1 LTQASHSVEID
12 GTLIRTARLHL
23 APWTASDAEAALGI
37 FGDGEVAR
45 WLAPAMAR
53 VPDLAAMRQLVA
65 GWVSADSAAEPPV
78 GRWKV
83 AERAG
88 GRVVGAVS
96 LLPLP
101 PDDIDFEV
109 GVQIARGWWG
119 NGYAGEAG
127 DAVAHYAFDAGVD
140 EIFAV
145 ARPAN
150 RRAAAAARRM
160 GMDWVGQ
167 TGKYYDTRLDV
178 FRLRRYDLDVPAGP
192 APSHA
197 APSEA
202 GMPDELTDI

>member
-1 LTQASHSVEID
+1 LPRASHAVEID
-12 GTLIRTARLHL
+12 GPLIRTARLDL
-23 APWTASDAEAALGI
+23 TPWTSSDAEAALAI
-37 FGDGEVAR
+37 LGDGEVAR

-53 VPDLAAMRQLVA
+53 VPDLAAMRRLLDS
-65 GWVSADSAAEPPV
+65 WVPAAEPPV
-78 GRWKV
+78 GRWKI

-101 PDDIDFEV
+101 PDDIDLEV
-109 GVQIARGWWG
+109 GVQIARDRWG
-119 NGYAGEAG
+119 HGYAGEAG

-150 RRAAAAARRM
+150 LRGAAAARRM

-178 FRLRRYDLDVPAGP
+178 FRLRRYDLDVPGGL
-192 APSHA
+192 AP
-197 APSEA
+197 PEE
-202 GMPDELTDI
+202 PTEI

>member
-1 LTQASHSVEID
+1 LSRASHAVEID
-12 GTLIRTARLHL
+12 GPLIRAAHLDL
-23 APWTASDAEAALGI
+23 APWTTSDAEAALGI

-53 VPDLAAMRQLVA
+53 VPDLAAMRRLLD
-65 GWVSADSAAEPPV
+65 GWVSAGPAAEPPI

-101 PDDIDFEV
+101 PDDIDLEV
-109 GVQIARGWWG
+109 GVQIARDRWG

-127 DAVAHYAFDAGVD
+127 DAVAHYAFEAGVD

-145 ARPAN
+145 SRPAN

-160 GMDWVGQ
+160 GMDWAGQ

-178 FRLRRYDLDVPAGP
+178 FRLRRYDLDVPARL
-192 APSHA
+192 AP
-197 APSEA
+197 
-202 GMPDELTDI
+202 PDAEPPGELTDI

>member
-1 LTQASHSVEID
+1 LTRASHSVEID
-12 GTLIRTARLHL
+12 GPLIRTARLHL
-23 APWTASDAEAALGI
+23 TPWTTSDAEAALGI

-53 VPDLAAMRQLVA
+53 VPDLAAMQRLLD
-65 GWVSADSAAEPPV
+65 GWVSAPEPPA

-101 PDDIDFEV
+101 PDDIDLEV
-109 GVQIARGWWG
+109 GVQIARSWWG

-145 ARPAN
+145 LRPAN

-160 GMDWVGQ
+160 GMEWVGQ
-167 TGKYYDTRLDV
+167 TGKYFDTRLDV
-178 FRLRRYDLDVPAGP
+178 FRLRRYDLDVPGGLALP
-192 APSHA
+192 EEPT
-197 APSEA
+197 E
-202 GMPDELTDI
+202 I

>member
-1 LTQASHSVEID
+1 LSRASHAVEID
-12 GTLIRTARLHL
+12 GPLIRAARLDL
-23 APWTASDAEAALGI
+23 APWTTSDAEAALGI

-53 VPDLAAMRQLVA
+53 VPDLAAMRRLLD
-65 GWVSADSAAEPPV
+65 GWVSAGPAAEPPI

-101 PDDIDFEV
+101 PDDIDLEV
-109 GVQIARGWWG
+109 GVQIARDRWG

-127 DAVAHYAFDAGVD
+127 DAVAHYAFEAGVD

-145 ARPAN
+145 SRPAN

-160 GMDWVGQ
+160 GMDWAGQ

-178 FRLRRYDLDVPAGP
+178 FRLRRYDLDVPARL
-192 APSHA
+192 AP
-197 APSEA
+197 
-202 GMPDELTDI
+202 PDAEPPGELTDI